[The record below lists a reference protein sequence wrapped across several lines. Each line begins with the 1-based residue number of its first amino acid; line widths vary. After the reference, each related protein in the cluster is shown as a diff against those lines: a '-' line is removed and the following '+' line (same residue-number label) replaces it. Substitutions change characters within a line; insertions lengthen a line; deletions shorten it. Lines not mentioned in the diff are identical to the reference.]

1 MKYPMILI
9 AGLLLAQAGLAAT
22 RDFPIRWEHSLE
34 TIDGESLD
42 STGDGVPDMLDG
54 YRIFT
59 ADGVFVQLVPATQD
73 NVTLRLNRPW
83 GETCFKM
90 TAFLTVDGTEYQSD
104 FSNVGACQEIRPGR
118 PNPPRVIGGGF
129 D

>member
-1 MKYPMILI
+1 MKALI
-9 AGLLLAQAGLAAT
+9 IAMLLLPGIALSAT
-22 RDFPIRWEHSLE
+22 RDFPIAWEHSLE
-34 TIDGESLD
+34 TIDGEALD
-42 STGDGVPDMLDG
+42 STGDGVPDLLDG

-73 NVTLRLNRPW
+73 SATLRLNVPW

-104 FSNVGACQEIRPGR
+104 FSNVGACQTIRPG
-118 PNPPRVIGGGF
+118 NPRAPVVK
-129 D
+129 